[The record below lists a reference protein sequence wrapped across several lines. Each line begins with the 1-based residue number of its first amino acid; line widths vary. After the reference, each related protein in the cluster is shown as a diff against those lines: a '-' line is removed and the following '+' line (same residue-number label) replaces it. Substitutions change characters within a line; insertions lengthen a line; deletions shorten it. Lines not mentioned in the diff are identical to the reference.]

1 MSLSRSKRNIARRKA
16 YRLARQMGE
25 SRESAR
31 MRSSPRAVKR
41 DYASESRNARRR
53 EAYRLAR
60 LAGETRAKARMR
72 SSPERAR
79 TLTVRRKHTDKY
91 RQVQRLWP
99 KGVSYTKTA
108 IESDPDSVSDDLR
121 HKVEAPPSNMG
132 SFYRRHINTTGT
144 VSVIATVHITSN
156 EEKITGID
164 PAGAPYF
171 HVGFSLPSDYVWR
184 LFWDMLFDELI
195 ERSHVLRESAHTLII
210 YDLAIRMY
218 KNE

>member
-1 MSLSRSKRNIARRKA
+1 MALSRSKRNIARRKA

-31 MRSSPRAVKR
+31 MRSSPTAVRR
-41 DYASESRNARRR
+41 DYAGEIRNARRR

-72 SSPERAR
+72 SSPESAR
-79 TLTVRRKHTDKY
+79 RLTVRRKHTDNY

-99 KGVSYTKTA
+99 KGISYAKTA
-108 IESDPDSVSDDLR
+108 IETNSDSVSDDLR
-121 HKVEAPPSNMG
+121 QRVDAPPSNMG

-171 HVGFSLPSDYVWR
+171 HVGFSLPPDYTWR
-184 LFWDMLFDELI
+184 TFWDMLFGELI
-195 ERSHVLRESAHTLII
+195 DRSHILRESAHTLII
-210 YDLAIRMY
+210 YDLALRMY
-218 KNE
+218 KQ